1 MRGAHFKFMFPMVE
15 KQKGMSDWIKST
27 LELFFMTRLG
37 DTFEFLEVAA
47 TSGRLQ
53 LKDGSIDPE
62 EARRVVDNPA
72 LGCLLNQRL
81 FTSTSVFV
89 PGKEVDADTKAV
101 LDGQKRGGDGS
112 FEVQSGSRFLKYRV
126 EDKDGGLLIARSP
139 GEAPPDAGGG
149 EDDAADAVD
158 AVDALFQT
166 HVVRSPVSLHVAE
179 MESVGASSLEPGALV
194 PSGFSVFRLQERRQG
209 GVEFTKFDIF
219 FASALA
225 ALILLALIFTLF

>member
-1 MRGAHFKFMFPMVE
+1 MGDL
-15 KQKGMSDWIKST
+15 SDWV
-27 LELFFMTRLG
+27 ELLFMTRLG

-89 PGKEVDADTKAV
+89 PGKEVDADTKAL

-112 FEVQSGSRFLKYRV
+112 FERRVTTFCFEAFRAARLVVSRRKRIRRRRPNDRRESDHPHRPNRRPGRRV
-126 EDKDGGLLIARSP
+126 R
-139 GEAPPDAGGG
+139 
-149 EDDAADAVD
+149 
-158 AVDALFQT
+158 
-166 HVVRSPVSLHVAE
+166 
-179 MESVGASSLEPGALV
+179 
-194 PSGFSVFRLQERRQG
+194 
-209 GVEFTKFDIF
+209 
-219 FASALA
+219 
-225 ALILLALIFTLF
+225 

>member
-1 MRGAHFKFMFPMVE
+1 MGDL
-15 KQKGMSDWIKST
+15 SDWV
-27 LELFFMTRLG
+27 ELLFMTRLG

-89 PGKEVDADTKAV
+89 PGKEVDADTKAL

-126 EDKDGGLLIARSP
+126 EDKDGGLLIAWSP
-139 GEAPPDAGGG
+139 GEAPPDGGG
-149 EDDAADAVD
+149 DEDDVAG
-158 AVDALFQT
+158 AVDALFWT
-166 HVVRSPVSLHVAE
+166 HVVRSPVSIHVAE

-194 PSGFSVFRLQERRQG
+194 PSGFSVFRLQERKQG
-209 GVEFTKFDIF
+209 GVEFTKFDILF
-219 FASALA
+219 VIASALA
-225 ALILLALIFTLF
+225 ALFLLALIIHF